1 MTSRQPET
9 LILRLPN
16 WVGDLV
22 MLTPS
27 LRLIRRRF
35 PHSHII
41 GIGKGFSRDIV
52 GSNQV
57 IDTFLTPP
65 RNGLLQRLKSLANH
79 SLPASSW
86 GVLFTHSMSSALE
99 MALLN
104 PSRRIGYQ
112 GDGRSLLLTDALPP
126 CSLAMD
132 QVYGQ
137 LTHYV
142 TGSFP
147 DGEPELLTDIPSKEW
162 YHSLCQKEGIQ
173 PDDTIIGLNPGA
185 GYGETKRWWVRHFIQ
200 LGRMLQ
206 SHRPGIRFLI
216 FSGPGEEHLG
226 DQITEGIG
234 TSAINIGRYN
244 PGLNRLKACFDHL
257 SAHITNDSGL
267 RWFSVAKQIPTFILF
282 GGSDPALTACFL
294 KDCVILREPKPCSP
308 CKFRVCPTEHECMR
322 DLQPN
327 RVFESVIKTLGWQ

>member
-1 MTSRQPET
+1 MTSLQPET

-27 LRLIRRRF
+27 LKLIRKSF
-35 PHSHII
+35 PQSHII
-41 GIGKGFSRDIV
+41 GIGKGFSEAII

-57 IDTFLTPP
+57 VDTFLTPP
-65 RNGLLQRLKSLANH
+65 RNSLFKRLRSLASH
-79 SLPASSW
+79 HISESSW

-104 PSRRIGYQ
+104 PYRRIGYQ
-112 GDGRSLLLTDALPP
+112 GDGRSPLLTDALAP
-126 CSLAMD
+126 CPLAMD
-132 QVYGQ
+132 QVYGHI
-137 LTHYV
+137 TSYV

-147 DGEPELLTDIPSKEW
+147 TGEPELLTDEPSREW
-162 YHSLCQKEGIQ
+162 YQSLCQKEGIQ
-173 PDDTIIGLNPGA
+173 SEDPIIGLNPGA
-185 GYGETKRWWVRHFIQ
+185 GYGETKRWWVEHFIQ
-200 LGRMLQ
+200 LGKMLQ
-206 SHRPGIRFLI
+206 AHRSGIRFLV

-234 TSAINIGRYN
+234 ASAVNVGRYN

-294 KDCVILREPKPCSP
+294 KGCVILREPKPCSP
-308 CKFRVCPTEHECMR
+308 CKFRVCPTGHECMR
-322 DLQPN
+322 DLRPE
-327 RVFESVIKTLGWQ
+327 RVFESVITNLRW